1 MKKVLIYFSCFG
13 DSLGGSEY
21 LPLLFISELQRRC
34 DVTLALNWQSD
45 IAHIARLAGL
55 SIDTSNLKV
64 EYVKPK
70 GSLLQKLDAIVPFY
84 RVRRLKELSKD
95 ADICISAANIIDFG
109 KPAHHFVYLMRHF
122 GDNAFIDYFMHNKQL
137 SGIAKVKRN
146 ARTFLAEIILRPLLG
161 LRSTRKIL
169 ADKREHIY
177 PCAMKVYEDQTGKVI
192 DHRDNY
198 PPDFTD
204 ELTGPQAT
212 VNLSNRL
219 FYPCPMLQLSVFRR
233 LFLIENDLKCIY
245 GLRNQDSEFS
255 PRALYLAKRVSP
267 LHEEIY
273 IYRIRDGSVQSSAR
287 SYGYFYRDW
296 SVILLSLFAFH
307 AKVSSAPGFDRAV
320 TKAWAKTWLST
331 LFIKWFSR
339 DFVAKVPRKER
350 LDSLKKIFSRG
361 MDDFNSLLNGCGSR
375 PRRIAGW
382 WVKAFVRYAVARPL
396 AEAFFNMLYFPILQL
411 KRAS

>member
-1 MKKVLIYFSCFG
+1 MNPFFSIIVPCCDVAPYLRECLDSVTNQPFKDWECLLGVEESKDDTEKIAREYAAKDPRFKVFTGPRSGSCSASRNTGIDMATGEYIIFLDG
-13 DSLGGSEY
+13 DDTIAEGS
-21 LPLLFISELQRRC
+21 LQRLHC
-34 DVTLALNWQSD
+34 KIT
-45 IAHIARLAGL
+45 ARPG
-55 SIDTSNLKV
+55 
-64 EYVKPK
+64 
-70 GSLLQKLDAIVPFY
+70 
-84 RVRRLKELSKD
+84 
-95 ADICISAANIIDFG
+95 AD
-109 KPAHHFVYLMRHF
+109 
-122 GDNAFIDYFMHNKQL
+122 
-137 SGIAKVKRN
+137 
-146 ARTFLAEIILRPLLG
+146 
-161 LRSTRKIL
+161 
-169 ADKREHIY
+169 IY

-296 SVILLSLFAFH
+296 SVILHSLFAFH

-339 DFVAKVPRKER
+339 DFVANVPRKER

-382 WVKAFVRYAVARPL
+382 WVKAFVQYAVARPL